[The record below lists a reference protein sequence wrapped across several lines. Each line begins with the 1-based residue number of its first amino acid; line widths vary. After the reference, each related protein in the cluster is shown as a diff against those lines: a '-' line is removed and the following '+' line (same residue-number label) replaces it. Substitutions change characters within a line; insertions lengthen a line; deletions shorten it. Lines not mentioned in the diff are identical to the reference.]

1 MRPQKFSGG
10 SYAVGNRGICQLI
23 FAEDLR
29 KRFFDTFLLLYPT
42 LIARAE
48 LTVSYADP
56 MLVRLIYS
64 YGRNL
69 I

>member
-1 MRPQKFSGG
+1 MRPQKFLV
-10 SYAVGNRGICQLI
+10 VGKREICQLTS
-23 FAEDLR
+23 AGSLR
-29 KRFFDTFLLLYPT
+29 KTIFDTFLLLYPT

-48 LTVSYADP
+48 LTVAYADP
-56 MLVRLIYS
+56 MLVGLIYS